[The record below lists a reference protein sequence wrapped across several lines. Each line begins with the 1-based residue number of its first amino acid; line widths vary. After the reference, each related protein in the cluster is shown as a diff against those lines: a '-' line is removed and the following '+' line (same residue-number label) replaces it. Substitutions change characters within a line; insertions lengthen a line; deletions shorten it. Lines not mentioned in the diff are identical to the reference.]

1 MLDDLGY
8 PYDLGHHPKIG
19 VLKKL
24 ATSLV
29 RPYAIRF
36 FFLFIFL
43 QPQWPCAQTQSSLF
57 FFLFIFLQPHG
68 HVPKHNHLSLSLS
81 RSGTVQNNVSEGS
94 PKIWRIQMNPIYP
107 RFCSFKQLTHFRPC
121 VHHKS
126 RITC

>member
-36 FFLFIFL
+36 FF
-43 QPQWPCAQTQSSLF
+43 CSSF
-57 FFLFIFLQPHG
+57 FSHSG
-68 HVPKHNHLSLSLS
+68 HVPKHNHLCFFFCSSFFSHMAMCPNTIISLSLS